1 MTEQDRELRSIE
13 FGKAIC
19 EKLAQNP
26 NLIQVALNNIHRW
39 EQKNGVDMAFYEWK
53 IILSGSIQNIY
64 DILTGKDSKS
74 QRIRSSNPFVGIL
87 SEKECQKINQKYLFH
102 L

>member
-1 MTEQDRELRSIE
+1 
-13 FGKAIC
+13 
-19 EKLAQNP
+19 
-26 NLIQVALNNIHRW
+26 
-39 EQKNGVDMAFYEWK
+39 MAFYEWK

>member
-1 MTEQDRELRSIE
+1 
-13 FGKAIC
+13 
-19 EKLAQNP
+19 
-26 NLIQVALNNIHRW
+26 
-39 EQKNGVDMAFYEWK
+39 MAFYEWK

-87 SEKECQKINQKYLFH
+87 SEKERQKINQKYLFH
-102 L
+102 LWDGAILSCMNQDLQKRSNEVILGLAGLKAKAYAFILVFNLEKS